1 MIAKRLS
8 LSVVLIERG
17 RHPRFAIGES
27 STPLANLLLE
37 TLAVKY
43 DLPGIAPLAKWGTWQ
58 ATHPELD
65 CGLKRGFT
73 FYHHEFGKPA
83 ATDPRRQDQLL
94 VAASPNDRI
103 ADTHWNRADVDA
115 HFVAQARATGVE
127 YLDEVKLDTA
137 AEDGSGITLRGTRHN
152 APFAC
157 RAKFVVDAAGP
168 RGFLHKALHLP
179 EIAIPNYPP
188 THALYSH
195 VRDVR
200 RLEALIPA
208 QGETPPYP
216 PDDATVHHVFDG
228 GWIWVLRFR
237 SGLVSAGVAAT
248 KAHPLENGEPAWLEL
263 LEKLP
268 TVREQ
273 FSGARN
279 IRDFTYIPSLPFRSG
294 RIAGRHWAQLPSAA
308 GFIDPLL
315 STGFPL
321 TLLGVL
327 RIAESL
333 ERGLPQEDLQSYAA
347 MTDAELMA
355 TSRLIAGLYAN
366 MNNFPVFTGL
376 TLLYFAAA
384 SYAETARR
392 LDKPELASSFL
403 LNDNASFREL
413 SALAIRTGSQE
424 DVLRAIE
431 PFNVAGLGKPERK
444 NWYPAK
450 AEDLKD
456 AASKLGVGRE
466 EIDELLKR
474 CGF

>member
-1 MIAKRLS
+1 
-8 LSVVLIERG
+8 
-17 RHPRFAIGES
+17 
-27 STPLANLLLE
+27 
-37 TLAVKY
+37 
-43 DLPGIAPLAKWGTWQ
+43 
-58 ATHPELD
+58 
-65 CGLKRGFT
+65 
-73 FYHHEFGKPA
+73 
-83 ATDPRRQDQLL
+83 
-94 VAASPNDRI
+94 
-103 ADTHWNRADVDA
+103 
-115 HFVAQARATGVE
+115 
-127 YLDEVKLDTA
+127 
-137 AEDGSGITLRGTRHN
+137 
-152 APFAC
+152 
-157 RAKFVVDAAGP
+157 
-168 RGFLHKALHLP
+168 
-179 EIAIPNYPP
+179 
-188 THALYSH
+188 
-195 VRDVR
+195 
-200 RLEALIPA
+200 
-208 QGETPPYP
+208 
-216 PDDATVHHVFDG
+216 
-228 GWIWVLRFR
+228 
-237 SGLVSAGVAAT
+237 
-248 KAHPLENGEPAWLEL
+248 
-263 LEKLP
+263 
-268 TVREQ
+268 
-273 FSGARN
+273 
-279 IRDFTYIPSLPFRSG
+279 
-294 RIAGRHWAQLPSAA
+294 
-308 GFIDPLL
+308 LL